1 MSHDTYDMEVF
12 REAVKRDRKDV
23 ADYGMDHTFT
33 VRDRLWKSPY
43 GNLPVPEELENV
55 TSAIVDEE

>member
-1 MSHDTYDMEVF
+1 MEVF
-12 REAVKRDRKDV
+12 REAVKRGLKDV
-23 ADYGMDHTFT
+23 ADYGIDHTFT

-55 TSAIVDEE
+55 TAAIVDEE